1 VAQNVHALA
10 RDARWVELMARVL
23 RHGGKSTED
32 GAQPPPTLPAPAS
45 FEAVS
50 FRYGGPGVS
59 GEALSAVDFGW
70 TGREILA
77 FSGANGSG
85 KSTCLRMLLRLANP
99 SAGAIRIADVNLADL
114 EADAWRARVAFLPQ
128 RPYLPPRADV
138 RTAVAW
144 PMTGAAD
151 ERILAAL
158 DRVGLLPVLRR
169 AGDDPLTVRV
179 DSLSVG
185 ERQRIA
191 LARILCRDAFLF
203 LLDEPDAN
211 LDRTGIALVAEL
223 LRDLAGRGM
232 VAFAAHTPELLA
244 VAGRVVVLAQG
255 RVQTVAQ
262 LSNHPGGVQEI
273 LP

>member
-1 VAQNVHALA
+1 
-10 RDARWVELMARVL
+10 
-23 RHGGKSTED
+23 
-32 GAQPPPTLPAPAS
+32 
-45 FEAVS
+45 
-50 FRYGGPGVS
+50 
-59 GEALSAVDFGW
+59 
-70 TGREILA
+70 
-77 FSGANGSG
+77 
-85 KSTCLRMLLRLANP
+85 
-99 SAGAIRIADVNLADL
+99 
-114 EADAWRARVAFLPQ
+114 
-128 RPYLPPRADV
+128 
-138 RTAVAW
+138 
-144 PMTGAAD
+144 MTGAAD